1 MDRSAAQDTLGEHAD
16 YLRAA
21 RRIRADGRGDP
32 GKIHRSLRGLIGP
45 VSRQIFKPRPRRTD
59 WSHSAILGHRGPAAR
74 EFADLV
80 SGRLVGRL
88 LPWSD
93 RRILLRQ
100 AAGLGIN
107 RFEANLIIAAVQHAW
122 PGDKPASLE
131 KSPRMNL
138 SALGASIGAF
148 LVVQLVIIA
157 AVWRLLF

>member
-1 MDRSAAQDTLGEHAD
+1 
-16 YLRAA
+16 
-21 RRIRADGRGDP
+21 
-32 GKIHRSLRGLIGP
+32 LIGP

-74 EFADLV
+74 EFADRV
-80 SGRLVGRL
+80 SDRLVGRL

-93 RRILLRQ
+93 RRILLRD

-122 PGDKPASLE
+122 PGDKAPPLG
-131 KSPRMNL
+131 KPPGINL
-138 SALGASIGAF
+138 SALLTSIGAF
-148 LVVQLVIIA
+148 LVVQLAIIA